1 MANRK
6 KTPSKSRKAAA
17 KKAAK
22 KPTRTSAKKAR
33 GSAAKKQNAR
43 DPKKTAPKKTSRKT
57 AKKAAPKK
65 GAKKAAPKKAA
76 PKKAAPKK
84 GNRKPAKRAPRKA
97 AATNAAAGPR
107 PKKVK
112 RVCILTGGGDAPGLN
127 AVLRGFVK
135 HAHELDIDVFGA
147 EDGFTGLIEP
157 GGFRR
162 LRPMDVRGIL
172 PRGGS
177 VLGCSNRANPFSYP
191 VGEKGEEELVDVSDR
206 VVRRLKD
213 NDIDI
218 LVLVGGDGTMAMGM
232 RFQEMGI
239 PVVGIPKTIDN
250 DLAATDFTFGLDT
263 AVTTATWAI
272 DALHTTAEAHDRVM
286 ILELMGR
293 YAGWISL
300 SAGIAGGADVILI
313 PEIPYDVER
322 VAKKIRQR
330 SELGAT
336 FSIVVVG
343 EGARPKEGTVS
354 TISEGREGHLPRLGG
369 AGHRLAA
376 ELDGMVPHEIRTTV
390 LGHIQR
396 GGSPSSFDRLLGT
409 RFGVAAAELC
419 KERRTGR
426 LVSLRGTS
434 IVSAPLEEAT
444 AEPKLVAP
452 DGQLV
457 KAARAV
463 GIELGG

>member
-65 GAKKAAPKKAA
+65 GAKKAA

-354 TISEGREGHLPRLGG
+354 TISEGREGHLP
-369 AGHRLAA
+369 
-376 ELDGMVPHEIRTTV
+376 
-390 LGHIQR
+390 
-396 GGSPSSFDRLLGT
+396 
-409 RFGVAAAELC
+409 
-419 KERRTGR
+419 
-426 LVSLRGTS
+426 
-434 IVSAPLEEAT
+434 
-444 AEPKLVAP
+444 
-452 DGQLV
+452 
-457 KAARAV
+457 
-463 GIELGG
+463 